1 MILNIACL
9 DLHSNVEM
17 LTILIVA
24 IAVMS
29 LVADCVG
36 VLVNLIRLQLDL
48 IKKHE
53 DKENRQEH

>member
-1 MILNIACL
+1 
-9 DLHSNVEM
+9 M

-36 VLVNLIRLQLDL
+36 VLVNLIGPCTKLGDDG
-48 IKKHE
+48 KHV
-53 DKENRQEH
+53 K